1 MFGKP
6 KAKKRKSQISPWF
19 VILKIEMNSKIF
31 CGFLSLF
38 CFHLKLTLES
48 FIQRKISTKEFKQKK
63 GLGSVLDKI
72 LTKLDKIL
80 KRTKKMKVEI
90 PTKPDSYGSRR

>member
-1 MFGKP
+1 MIGKP
-6 KAKKRKSQISPWF
+6 KAKKRKSQISPWS

-63 GLGSVLDKI
+63 A
-72 LTKLDKIL
+72 L
-80 KRTKKMKVEI
+80 KER
-90 PTKPDSYGSRR
+90 SRFRIRQDTHEARQDFKTNQKNES